1 MARVD
6 YKFYL
11 GQRVEYCPPQG
22 TFSSTA
28 YVVTTKLPKRDGE
41 FEYRVSN
48 VNDEQERMAREN
60 ELRAV
65 R

>member
-41 FEYRVSN
+41 FEYRISMP
-48 VNDEQERMAREN
+48 DDWEARPAWEK
-60 ELRAV
+60 
-65 R
+65 